1 MTKSAS
7 SSNAVSEKSRAKIL
21 VVDDEAS
28 IREFLQIMLKRER
41 MQVDLAENGKLA
53 WEKVQNEE
61 YDLIIS
67 DIQMPEMSGIE
78 LLAKV
83 KERDP
88 NALMLMITAFG
99 STETAVEAMKLGAFD
114 YLTKPFKIEDVKIRI
129 TKALENRNL
138 VRDNVRL
145 RKEVGEKY
153 QFSSIVGQAPSMMRI
168 FELIRRVAPTPSNI
182 LVTGESGTGKELVA
196 KSLHYN
202 SPLADN
208 PFISVN
214 CGAIPENLM
223 ESEFFGHVKGSF
235 TGAVAD
241 KKGYFEAADGGTL
254 FLDEIGELPLQ
265 MQAALLRALADGT
278 FQPVGASE
286 SVSSNVRIVAATNR
300 DLEAEIEKGN
310 FREDL
315 YFRLN
320 VIHIKV
326 PSLKERKEDIPLL
339 VEHFVQ
345 HFSERFGKNIM
356 SVSKEALDLLQTYHW
371 PGNVRE
377 LENVIE
383 RMLAL
388 ESGQSLLPEG
398 LPDFIREPLK
408 PKLETLSE
416 SMTWNAAGVKLDD
429 VLSSVEREYLIKAL
443 HETGGVR
450 RDAARMLSIS
460 MRSLRYR
467 LEKFDL
473 DQGDGA

>member
-1 MTKSAS
+1 MS
-7 SSNAVSEKSRAKIL
+7 SEISRAKIL

-41 MQVDLAENGKLA
+41 MQVELAENGKIA
-53 WEKVQNEE
+53 WDKIQNEE
-61 YDLIIS
+61 FDLIIS

-114 YLTKPFKIEDVKIRI
+114 YLTKPFKIDDVKIRI

-153 QFSSIVGQAPSMMRI
+153 QFSSIIGQAPSMMRI

-202 SPLADN
+202 SPLAEA

-241 KKGYFEAADGGTL
+241 KKGYFETADGGTL

-278 FQPVGASE
+278 FQPVGATE
-286 SVSSNVRIVAATNR
+286 AVSSNVRIVAATNR
-300 DLEAEIEKGN
+300 DLEAEIEAGN

-345 HFSERFGKNIM
+345 HFSERFGKSIM
-356 SVSKEALDLLQTYHW
+356 SVSKEALELLQAYHW

-383 RMLAL
+383 RMMAL

-398 LPDFIREPLK
+398 LPDFISEPLK

-443 HETGGVR
+443 HETSGVR
-450 RDAARMLSIS
+450 RDAARMLNIS